1 MPTTRQLRNA
11 RAFERAQAA
20 RDASEPRSVYEDGD
34 DPSWDDCV
42 EEAER
47 QYAAEGYT
55 PTYDDVIALATKLYG
70 GPE

>member
-11 RAFERAQAA
+11 RAFAAAQS
-20 RDASEPRSVYEDGD
+20 RYDASEPRSFYDDDD

>member
-1 MPTTRQLRNA
+1 MPTTRDLRNQRTFA
-11 RAFERAQAA
+11 AAQSR

-47 QYAAEGYT
+47 QYAAEGYA
-55 PTYDDVIALATKLYG
+55 PTYDDIVALATKLYG
-70 GPE
+70 GM